1 MRRQQNMFAGKSKA
15 KLAGGKPKY
24 TKHEGEKW
32 NPYGISTLQKPY
44 HKPPFSPE
52 QSCFRSEGKREHC
65 FPRKTLSMEA
75 SPVCA
80 PQAPRNTT
88 SYIIRAKN
96 CGGIPG
102 VINTPSPSTPASAC
116 FNTPPCAL
124 EGVNQE
130 WGVDSYGSMKGLLR
144 VRHRSPHDVNEFEPT
159 LDRCIEILYEKLE
172 ERVDQDLSRFEMTYP
187 QTLET
192 RINGQDY
199 QIAYLKEESTVLKER
214 LHCMEHEL
222 CSLKRRM
229 RVLEGATC
237 NALTSGEI
245 CSGDASFA

>member
-1 MRRQQNMFAGKSKA
+1 MRRQKEVFARKSQA

-24 TKHEGEKW
+24 TKHEGIKW
-32 NPYGISTLQKPY
+32 NPYEISDLQKPCN
-44 HKPPFSPE
+44 KPPISSE
-52 QSCFRSEGKREHC
+52 QRFYRSERKREHC
-65 FPRKTLSMEA
+65 FPCKTLSMEA

-88 SYIIRAKN
+88 SYIIRAKS

-116 FNTPPCAL
+116 FNTPSCAL
-124 EGVNQE
+124 EKVDQE

-144 VRHRSPHDVNEFEPT
+144 VRNRSQCDGNDLEPN

-172 ERVDQDLSRFEMTYP
+172 QRVDQDLSRFEMTYP

-214 LHCMEHEL
+214 LHFMEHEL

-229 RVLEGATC
+229 RVLEGTTC

-245 CSGDASFA
+245 CSGNASFA